1 MVMLVLVCAC
11 ICVREEYKGGVESCC
26 NFPLSLLFETSVL
39 GRLVISVWGGG
50 VSGSVGCIRK
60 TKRTASIM
68 CPLYPVH

>member
-1 MVMLVLVCAC
+1 MHVFVLERN
-11 ICVREEYKGGVESCC
+11 IRGVLRVVVI
-26 NFPLSLLFETSVL
+26 FLSLLFETSVL